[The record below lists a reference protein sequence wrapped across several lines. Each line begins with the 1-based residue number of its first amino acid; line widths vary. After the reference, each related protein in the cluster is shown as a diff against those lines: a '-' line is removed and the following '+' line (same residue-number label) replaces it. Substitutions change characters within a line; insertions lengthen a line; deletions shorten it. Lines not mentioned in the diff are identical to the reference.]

1 MSPRL
6 ATEHWRAG
14 ERLAGRIVEERGL
27 HPSTLRC
34 HDIVDSVTKGT
45 VLTFS

>member
-6 ATEHWRAG
+6 AMEHWRAG
-14 ERLAGRIVEERGL
+14 ERLAGLIVEERRL

-34 HDIVDSVTKGT
+34 HDIVDSVTKST
-45 VLTFS
+45 VLTLS